1 MCGLNGLV
9 CALNGFDG
17 NKLVI
22 LLDADNGI
30 LEVQI
35 EDLESRPSVSVDLSD
50 NQYGLGRELFNIF
63 RENVGPTSEGANSV
77 L

>member
-1 MCGLNGLV
+1 M
-9 CALNGFDG
+9 
-17 NKLVI
+17 
-22 LLDADNGI
+22 LDADNGI

-35 EDLESRPSVSVDLSD
+35 ESLESRPSVSVNLSD
-50 NQYGLGRELFNIF
+50 KQYGLGRELFNIF

>member
-1 MCGLNGLV
+1 
-9 CALNGFDG
+9 
-17 NKLVI
+17 

-35 EDLESRPSVSVDLSD
+35 ENFGSRPSVSIDLSD
-50 NQYGLGRELFNIF
+50 NQYGLGRELFDIF
-63 RENVGPTSEGANSV
+63 REHVGPTSEGANSV